1 MKRNEC
7 QPRQI
12 VEVRGRKKFAA
23 ATPYLAAALLVGAV
37 AIIPAA
43 VPAQAASSKSEPAL
57 SPSAPLRTGPSKGQ
71 TYPTKPIRIVATT
84 APGSGPDIMSR
95 LIGQK
100 LTDAWGQQVVVD
112 NRAGASGIIG
122 AEIAARAA
130 PDGYTLMMA
139 TSLHAIVANLFPKLN
154 YDLVKDFAPISLL
167 ASTPF
172 LLVVNPSVP
181 AASVNELIALAKAKP
196 GELRYGSGG
205 SGSPPH
211 LCAEIF
217 KTMTGI
223 NLAHVPYKAIT
234 PAITEVVSGQIHL
247 VFAVIPAVLPMVKA
261 GKVRPLGVSSLKRTA
276 LVPDLPTIAESVPGY
291 GYIGWYGLV
300 VPAGTPRE
308 IISKL
313 NTEVVNALR
322 TRELQERISGLGAEA
337 IGTTPQEF
345 ASFMG
350 KEIQK
355 LGKAV
360 KDSGARIE

>member
-1 MKRNEC
+1 MKL
-7 QPRQI
+7 
-12 VEVRGRKKFAA
+12 GS
-23 ATPYLAAALLVGAV
+23 
-37 AIIPAA
+37 PAA
-43 VPAQAASSKSEPAL
+43 ILALVVSWPVSTGTAFAQN
-57 SPSAPLRTGPSKGQ
+57 
-71 TYPTKPIRIVATT
+71 YPTKPIRIIATT

-100 LTDAWGQQVVVD
+100 LTEAWGQQVVVD

-122 AEIAARAA
+122 AEIASRAA

-139 TSLHAIVANLFPKLN
+139 TSLHAIVATMYSKLN
-154 YDLVKDFAPISLL
+154 YDLARDFAPVSLL

-172 LLVVNPSVP
+172 LLVVNPAV
-181 AASVNELIALAKAKP
+181 AARSVNELIALAKAKP

-223 NLAHVPYKAIT
+223 NLVHVPYKSIV
-234 PAITEVVSGQIHL
+234 PAITDVMTGQVHAT
-247 VFAVIPAVLPMVKA
+247 FAVIPAVIPMVRS
-261 GKVRPLGVSSLKRTA
+261 GRVRALGVSSIKRTP

-291 GYIGWYGLV
+291 EYIGWYGLV

-308 IISKL
+308 IVSRL
-313 NTEVVNALR
+313 NAEVVKALR
-322 TRELQERISGLGAEA
+322 TPEFQEKISGLGAEPL
-337 IGTTPQEF
+337 GTPPQEF
-345 ASFMG
+345 AAFMG
-350 KEIQK
+350 RELQK
-355 LGKAV
+355 LAKAV

>member
-1 MKRNEC
+1 MKL
-7 QPRQI
+7 
-12 VEVRGRKKFAA
+12 GS
-23 ATPYLAAALLVGAV
+23 
-37 AIIPAA
+37 PAA
-43 VPAQAASSKSEPAL
+43 ILALVFSWPVSTGTAFAQN
-57 SPSAPLRTGPSKGQ
+57 
-71 TYPTKPIRIVATT
+71 YPTKPIRIIATT

-100 LTDAWGQQVVVD
+100 LTEAWGQQVVVD

-122 AEIAARAA
+122 AEIASRAA

-139 TSLHAIVANLFPKLN
+139 TSLHAIVATMYSKLN
-154 YDLVKDFAPISLL
+154 YDLARDFAPVSLL

-172 LLVVNPSVP
+172 LLVVNPAV
-181 AASVNELIALAKAKP
+181 AARSVNELIALAKAKP

-223 NLAHVPYKAIT
+223 NLVHVPYKSIV
-234 PAITEVVSGQIHL
+234 PAITDVMTGQVHAT
-247 VFAVIPAVLPMVKA
+247 FAVIPAVIPMVRS
-261 GKVRPLGVSSLKRTA
+261 GRVRALGVSSIKRTP

-291 GYIGWYGLV
+291 EYIGWYGLV

-308 IISKL
+308 IVSRL
-313 NTEVVNALR
+313 NAEVVKALR
-322 TRELQERISGLGAEA
+322 TPEFQEKISGLGAEPL
-337 IGTTPQEF
+337 GTPPQEF
-345 ASFMG
+345 AAFMG
-350 KEIQK
+350 RELQK
-355 LGKAV
+355 LAKAV